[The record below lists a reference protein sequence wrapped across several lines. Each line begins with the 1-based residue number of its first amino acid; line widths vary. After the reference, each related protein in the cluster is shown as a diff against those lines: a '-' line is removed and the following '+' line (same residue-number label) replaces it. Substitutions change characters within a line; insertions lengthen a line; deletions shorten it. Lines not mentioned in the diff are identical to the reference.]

1 MAAWLTALA
10 GSYLLGSI
18 PTAYLVVKRLKRV
31 DIRSVGSGNVGATN
45 VTRSAGFGPG
55 LFVFVIDG
63 LKGWAAVSLVAP
75 ALMPDGASA
84 ARLACGVAAV
94 AGHMAPVFLRFRGGK
109 GVATSIGVLLGAMP
123 SAAAVFLGVWVVCFA
138 LWRYVSVG
146 SLAAAVSL
154 PAVQLLAGRPIPD
167 VLLGAGLAAL
177 IIVKHRANIERL
189 LQGREHRV
197 GRPSPSPPG

>member
-1 MAAWLTALA
+1 MLRLGLALL
-10 GSYLLGSI
+10 GSYALGSI
-18 PTAYLVVKRLKRV
+18 PTAYLVVKRLTGTDVR
-31 DIRSVGSGNVGATN
+31 RVGSGNVGATN
-45 VTRSAGFGPG
+45 VTRAAGFGPG

-75 ALMPDGASA
+75 ALMPDGSSA

-109 GVATSIGVLLGAMP
+109 GVATSIGALLGAMP
-123 SAAAVFLGVWVVCFA
+123 SAAVAFLGVWVVCFA
-138 LWRYVSVG
+138 CWRYVSVG
-146 SLAAAVSL
+146 SLAAAASL
-154 PAVQLLAGRPIPD
+154 PAVQWLAGQPIPD

-177 IIVKHRANIERL
+177 IIAKHRPNIERL

-197 GRPSPSPPG
+197 GRSN